1 MIETQQNYL
10 ILYTY
15 IYFIS
20 QISTIINLC
29 LPIIKWILILLFN
42 YKTYYFNNK
51 ECRNKLN
58 CFIESCNVLC
68 SSYNFEGKPDGYI
81 IHKNIL
87 PYFIIH
93 NRHDEIDPYIFCKP
107 STFEKI
113 NKINDVQK
121 FKKID
126 VKELEEK
133 EKLNLLTRKRD
144 NSDIDNDSGSE
155 SDDEDENNSNIKYLV
170 KSTSEYSGYNR
181 YCVRDIK
188 ISKNHVF
195 NKNQDELFIK
205 LMNFYNE
212 NKFAKILIS
221 GSMGTGKSYFSYI
234 LARKLGCYLCD
245 SFDPTEP
252 SESLTN
258 LYTSKKLS
266 GTQPLVVLI
275 DEIDTIIMKIHEGK
289 IQQHKH
295 YPILTKDKMS
305 WNTFLDKID
314 YGLFPNLIL
323 VMTSNL
329 SRNQIDKFDKS
340 YLRDGRIN
348 IYCHF

>member
-1 MIETQQNYL
+1 MIDNQQNYL

-20 QISTIINLC
+20 QIKTIISLF
-29 LPIIKWILILLFN
+29 LPIIRWFMILVFN
-42 YKTYYFNNK
+42 YRKYYFNNK
-51 ECRNKLN
+51 ESMNKLQ
-58 CFIESCNVLC
+58 CFIEANSVLC
-68 SSYNFEGKPDGYI
+68 STYNFEGKPEGNM
-81 IHKNIL
+81 IHKSL
-87 PYFIIH
+87 FPEFFIKSSYS
-93 NRHDEIDPYIFCKP
+93 DDDPYIFCT
-107 STFEKI
+107 SNTFDKI
-113 NKINDVQK
+113 IKINDVQK

-126 VKELEEK
+126 LKEIQEK
-133 EKLNLLTRKRD
+133 EKLNMLTKKKD
-144 NSDIDNDSGSE
+144 YEEEFESSSE
-155 SDDEDENNSNIKYLV
+155 SDEEDEISSSIKYLV
-170 KSTSEYSGYNR
+170 KTTSEYSGYNR

-188 ISKNHVF
+188 ISNDHVF
-195 NKNQDELFIK
+195 NQKQDELFIK

-266 GTQPLVVLI
+266 GTQPLIVLI
-275 DEIDTIIMKIHEGK
+275 DEIDTIIMKIHQGK

-305 WNTFLDKID
+305 WNSFLDKID

-329 SRNQIDKFDKS
+329 ERDKINKYDKS

-348 IYCHF
+348 IYSHF